1 MSKREYDDDDGR
13 VIVPMDVDGMPG
25 VGGLFGRKKATTGEE
40 ERPKTQKIQLTKQEG
55 RAITGGVLKAAF
67 VILAVYAVVFALFIL
82 FCQFVWFK

>member
-1 MSKREYDDDDGR
+1 MNDKRKYDDDDGR

-25 VGGLFGRKKATTGEE
+25 FYK
-40 ERPKTQKIQLTKQEG
+40 RPKTDDEEAPQQKMDLTKEEG

-67 VILAVYAVVFALFIL
+67 LILAVYGVVFALFIL

>member
-1 MSKREYDDDDGR
+1 MDNRKYDDDDGR

-25 VGGLFGRKKATTGEE
+25 FFKRPATGNEE
-40 ERPKTQKIQLTKQEG
+40 VPKQKLELTKEEG

-67 VILAVYAVVFALFIL
+67 AILLVYGVVFALFIL

>member
-1 MSKREYDDDDGR
+1 MDDKRKYDDDDGR

-25 VGGLFGRKKATTGEE
+25 FFKRPKQDEE
-40 ERPKTQKIQLTKQEG
+40 EGPKKKLELTKEEG

-67 VILAVYAVVFALFIL
+67 AILLVYGVVFALFIL